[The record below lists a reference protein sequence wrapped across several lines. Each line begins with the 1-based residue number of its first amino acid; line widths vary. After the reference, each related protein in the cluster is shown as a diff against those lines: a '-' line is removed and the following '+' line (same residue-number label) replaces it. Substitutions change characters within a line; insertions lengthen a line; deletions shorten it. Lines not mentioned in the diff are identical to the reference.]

1 MDRWIDPGLLFLA
14 AATVP
19 VLLVETMS
27 LSASDERL
35 VNGVEWAIWAAFA
48 ANFTARLVIAVDRR
62 RQARELAWDLLV
74 VLGQPALLLAD
85 LVGGVAALRAAVVAT
100 RSLSRGAAFR
110 RLWGSLR
117 QDPLRV
123 LAGIAPLLWL
133 LSSALLLRAER
144 GHGGISSIGDALWWG
159 AATLATVGYGDV
171 SPTTGAGRL
180 VAVLTMVSGIGIFSI
195 VTAKF
200 AETLV
205 SRRAAGHGRAVRV
218 RDHTVVLGWSPR
230 VFSVVGELLLAHEGG
245 ERHTVVI
252 LAERDRAVMARELFD
267 HLPQLTRSNLTVSC
281 RTGAPGDPAVLGV
294 TRIEDAR
301 SVIVIGDGS
310 GDESVVRI
318 LLGLL
323 TRPQLGAAPVVSE
336 VTDAATAAALL
347 DAFPHRLTLIQSDAF
362 IARLTAQSCRLP
374 GVALAYE
381 ELLTFRG
388 SQLYLHREPAAI
400 GLPFGVAVCGFED
413 ACVIGI
419 RHAGGLIELCPPMDR
434 PVGERD
440 ELIVIAHSA
449 ERITWTGPGTDP
461 PTPEVHA
468 LVEEA
473 EAIVLC
479 GWNHLAP
486 RIIDELDHYLPD
498 GSTVTVIVDERHRRA
513 ATRALPAQL
522 AHGTVVVDSAAG
534 DAHSALVHDRCR
546 RADHVVILS
555 PDDATSAS
563 DADARALVQML
574 AVREV
579 LARAERSATL
589 VTELLD
595 ERDADLAP
603 RASAGDFIISERLSS
618 LLLTQIAQN
627 RQLAVIFARLLAPDG
642 GQLYCKPVRWF
653 AEHPVSMSF
662 SELTQL
668 AARRGDCLIGCRVVA
683 AAADPVGG
691 FGVALN
697 PGCEAQFVLQPDDQ
711 LIVVSRNAR

>member
-1 MDRWIDPGLLFLA
+1 MITGRRDAERRTWLLRWMDRWIDPGLLFLA

-48 ANFTARLVIAVDRR
+48 ANFAARLLIAVDRR

-74 VLGQPALLLAD
+74 VVGQPALLLAN
-85 LVGGVAALRAAVVAT
+85 LVGGITALRAAVVAT

-171 SPTTGAGRL
+171 SPTTGTGRL
-180 VAVLTMVSGIGIFSI
+180 VAVLTMVSGIGMFSI

-205 SRRAAGHGRAVRV
+205 SRRAAGHGRTVRV

-230 VFSVVGELLLAHEGG
+230 VFSVVGELLLAHESGP
-245 ERHTVVI
+245 RHTVVV
-252 LAERDRAVMARELFD
+252 LAERDRAIMARELFD
-267 HLPQLTRSNLTVSC
+267 HLPHLARSNLTVVC

-347 DAFPHRLTLIQSDAF
+347 DAFPDRLALIQSDAF

-381 ELLTFRG
+381 ELLSFRG
-388 SQLYLHREPAAI
+388 SQLYLHREPAAV
-400 GLPFGVAVCGFED
+400 GLPLGDVVCGFVD
-413 ACVIGI
+413 ACVIGL
-419 RHAGGLIELCPPMDR
+419 HDAGGVIELSPPMDR
-434 PVGERD
+434 LVGED
-440 ELIVIAHSA
+440 DQLIVIAHA
-449 ERITWTGPGTDP
+449 ADRITWAGPGP
-461 PTPEVHA
+461 APSAPAPLAV
-468 LVEEA
+468 VEGGED
-473 EAIVLC
+473 IVVC

-486 RIIDELDHYLPD
+486 RIVDERDHYLPV
-498 GSTVTVIVDERHRRA
+498 GSSVTVLVDERHRRT
-513 ATRALPAQL
+513 ATRALPARL

-534 DAHSALVHDRCR
+534 DAHSTLVHDRCR
-546 RADHVVILS
+546 GADHVVILS
-555 PDDATSAS
+555 PDDATSAT

-579 LARAERSATL
+579 LTRAARSATPSPSCSTSATPTWRR
-589 VTELLD
+589 VP
-595 ERDADLAP
+595 AQVISSSASGSAACCSP
-603 RASAGDFIISERLSS
+603 RSPRTGSSRPSSPACWRPKAGSSTASRSAGSPTTPWPCPSVSSPGSRADTATASSGAGSWPQPRTRSEASGWR
-618 LLLTQIAQN
+618 
-627 RQLAVIFARLLAPDG
+627 
-642 GQLYCKPVRWF
+642 
-653 AEHPVSMSF
+653 
-662 SELTQL
+662 
-668 AARRGDCLIGCRVVA
+668 
-683 AAADPVGG
+683 
-691 FGVALN
+691 
-697 PGCEAQFVLQPDDQ
+697 
-711 LIVVSRNAR
+711 